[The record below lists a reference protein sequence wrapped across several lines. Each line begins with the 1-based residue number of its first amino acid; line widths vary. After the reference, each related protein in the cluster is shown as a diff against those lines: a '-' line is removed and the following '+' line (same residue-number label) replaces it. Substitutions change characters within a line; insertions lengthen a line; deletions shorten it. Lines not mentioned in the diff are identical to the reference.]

1 MAEVYQFYMQNQY
14 FPKQSLGP
22 EGALHQ
28 NTFFP
33 YANLEKLEKSAKTAE
48 SREKTHLGFK
58 RLLE

>member
-1 MAEVYQFYMQNQY
+1 MQNQY
-14 FPKQSLGP
+14 FPKQSLGL